1 MRTKLTAFI
10 IVMSLSVSVPGFALG
25 ADQQMP
31 GTHVLGTIVAIDANH
46 VEVRTPKGQSVD
58 VRLNKKTLY
67 KDQHDP
73 KGSTV
78 PEVGDRV
85 IIKATNEKKLLLAT
99 EVYFSTAKRAQAPMP
114 PVPVQ

>member
-10 IVMSLSVSVPGFALG
+10 IVMSLAVSVPGFALG
-25 ADQQMP
+25 TDQP
-31 GTHVLGTIVAIDANH
+31 EIATHVLGTIVTIDASH

-58 VRLNKKTLY
+58 VRIDKKTLY
-67 KDQHDP
+67 KDQHNP

-85 IIKATNEKKLLLAT
+85 IIKATKQKKVLLAT
-99 EVYFSTAKRAQAPMP
+99 EIYFSAAKRAQASMP
-114 PVPVQ
+114 PAPVQ